1 MKNLDPVYHMARSVF
16 KDWPLS
22 NVLALA
28 RDKTWG
34 AEVTQILML
43 LLARDKTSG
52 VEVTQILMLATSRVS
67 QISSPLQFGRLCE
80 YTAKKRGV
88 S

>member
-1 MKNLDPVYHMARSVF
+1 
-16 KDWPLS
+16 
-22 NVLALA
+22 
-28 RDKTWG
+28 
-34 AEVTQILML
+34 ML

-52 VEVTQILMLATSRVS
+52 VEVTQVLMLATSRVS

-80 YTAKKRGV
+80 YTAKKREV